1 MLTIKQIEAAK
12 PKEKSYR
19 LSDSGGLFLFISKG
33 GGKIWRFRYRKD
45 GKEQTH
51 VIGSYPEISLI
62 EARKLH
68 ASAKSILATGGSLE
82 TTKETPQEKNIITFE
97 NVFREWYEF
106 KKEVWSAGYRKEML
120 SMFNDD
126 VLPIIGEEDIASMDP
141 LRVVDVIRHFESRG
155 AMERASKARRRCGE
169 VFRYAVITGRS
180 KYNPAPDLVDAE
192 RGYRKQHYPFLTVD
206 QIPSFNRSLASYS
219 GSIISKTA
227 TQVLQYTALRTKE
240 LRSMQWSD
248 VDFENK
254 LITISSDV
262 MKNRKPHVVPMSN
275 QVVALMEQLKPVTSA
290 ISSFV
295 FPGRNDKRKPISEN
309 AVLLVIRQIGFDGL
323 ASGHGFRH
331 QFSTILYDSN
341 EFDSKWIEKQLAHS
355 DKNSI
360 RGVYNHAEYLPMRRK
375 MMQWFADYID
385 EISK

>member
-51 VIGSYPEISLI
+51 VIGAYPEISLI

-68 ASAKSILATGGSLE
+68 ASAKSILAAGGELE
-82 TTKETPQEKNIITFE
+82 VKTPELPEKNITTFE
-97 NVFREWYEF
+97 IVFREWYEF
-106 KKEVWSAGYRKEML
+106 KKEVWSDRYRKEML
-120 SMFNDD
+120 SMFDDD
-126 VLPIIGEEDIASMDP
+126 VLPIIGNEDIASMDP
-141 LRVVDVIRHFESRG
+141 LRVVDVIRHFENRG

-192 RGYRKQHYPFLTVD
+192 RGYRKSHYPFLTKE
-206 QIPSFNRSLASYS
+206 QIPAFNKALSAFS

-248 VDFENK
+248 IDLKNRV
-254 LITISSDV
+254 ITISPEV
-262 MKNRKPHVVPMSN
+262 MKNRKPHIVPMSD
-275 QVVALMEQLKPVTSA
+275 QVVALMEHIKPITEG
-290 ISSFV
+290 ISHLV
-295 FPGRNDKRKPISEN
+295 FPGRNDKKKPISEN
-309 AVLLVIRQIGFDGL
+309 AVLMVIRQIGFDGI

-331 QFSTILYDSN
+331 QFSTLLN
-341 EFDSKWIEKQLAHS
+341 ENGFDRDLIERQLAHV
-355 DKNSI
+355 DRNVI
-360 RGVYNHAEYLPMRRK
+360 RGIYNHAEYLDQRRS
-375 MMQWFADYID
+375 MMQWFADYVD